1 MNSVGGTS
9 VTPVTKELRQK
20 DREIK
25 AILGNTGNARLL
37 RAVEGTEGRTKIFV
51 ARFLSGCLE
60 TV

>member
-25 AILGNTGNARLL
+25 AILGNTGNPRLL
-37 RAVEGTEGRTKIFV
+37 RAVEGT